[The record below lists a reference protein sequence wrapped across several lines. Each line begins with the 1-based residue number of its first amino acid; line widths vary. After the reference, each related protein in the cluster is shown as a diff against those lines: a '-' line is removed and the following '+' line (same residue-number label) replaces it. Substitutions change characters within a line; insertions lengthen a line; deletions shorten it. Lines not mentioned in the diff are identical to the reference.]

1 MKSVLNNLHDRSVC
15 DQGIE
20 QMPMGLD
27 LLDMSA
33 WMFVACIFAW
43 VRRTSTGIE
52 GVVRYEGISIVLI
65 ATDFFCERMLIIS
78 IINLDLNWQ
87 ASQLML

>member
-1 MKSVLNNLHDRSVC
+1 
-15 DQGIE
+15 
-20 QMPMGLD
+20 MPKGLD

-43 VRRTSTGIE
+43 VRRASTGIE
-52 GVVRYEGISIVLI
+52 GIVRYEGISIMLI
-65 ATDFFCERMLIIS
+65 ATEFSCERMLIIS